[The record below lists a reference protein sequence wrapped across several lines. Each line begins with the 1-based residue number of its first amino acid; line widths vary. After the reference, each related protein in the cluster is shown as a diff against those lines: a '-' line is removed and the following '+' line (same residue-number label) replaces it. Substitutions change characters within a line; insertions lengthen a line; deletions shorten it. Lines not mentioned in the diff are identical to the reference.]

1 MCKFIRSSNNNAFYL
16 NKTAINRLLN
26 REESITMI
34 SGGKKKKKKKFHS
47 PNASMHKTG
56 YPRLCFIEH
65 RLILI
70 YNNFSLIVIAAYKI

>member
-34 SGGKKKKKKKFHS
+34 SGGKKKKKKNSIRQTHQCIKLDIQDY
-47 PNASMHKTG
+47 ASLNT
-56 YPRLCFIEH
+56 
-65 RLILI
+65 
-70 YNNFSLIVIAAYKI
+70 V

>member
-26 REESITMI
+26 REESITMYRI
-34 SGGKKKKKKKFHS
+34 VQKKKKKFHS

-56 YPRLCFIEH
+56 YPRLCFIEY